1 MTFRASYDIIHNVKR
16 EAVSNQRNGKLMAP
30 WVTVWKLLTFST
42 NSGGVIAQRNKK
54 KLKKPLDKLKNLWYN
69 KGVIKRGNLLNIKN
83 RVATVAKMKGVYYD
97 YS

>member
-1 MTFRASYDIIHNVKR
+1 MSR
-16 EAVSNQRNGKLMAP
+16 GKE
-30 WVTVWKLLTFST
+30 T
-42 NSGGVIAQRNKK
+42 KK
-54 KLKKPLDKLKNLWYN
+54 EIEKIKFPLDKFKNLWYN

>member
-1 MTFRASYDIIHNVKR
+1 M
-16 EAVSNQRNGKLMAP
+16 SNQRNGKLMAP
-30 WVTVWKLLTFST
+30 MGDCVETGPPFQLIPAESSPK
-42 NSGGVIAQRNKK
+42 GIK

-83 RVATVAKMKGVYYD
+83 RVATIAKMKGIYYD